1 MEKIYLRILC
11 KEDIKLTTALT
22 QITNTESIDY
32 ISGSAIRGAFI
43 KNYLELKGLDLDED
57 KIGQEL
63 FLNGSLEFRNGY
75 KEINGK
81 RSMPTVKE
89 LYIEKKDENLYK
101 DGIEVSLKSSVN
113 KNVEEEYEKFE
124 CSNYLDCF
132 EGNVKGL
139 DVEKIYN
146 LHINKERKK
155 MFRYEGIKKG
165 QVFISEIIY
174 EKEEDKKEILN
185 IIKNGNFYIGGS
197 KGSGYGKVL
206 IEEVEIKED
215 EKKAI
220 EEEMIVYLASD
231 CIFIDEYGQV
241 INYIL
246 EKELKESLDLE
257 EVTLVK
263 KECEETL
270 IGGFNN
276 KLGVKLP

>member
-1 MEKIYLRILC
+1 MGKLYLRILC
-11 KEDIKLTTALT
+11 KEDVKLTTALT
-22 QITNTESIDY
+22 QTTNADSIDY
-32 ISGSAIRGAFI
+32 ISGSGIRGTFI
-43 KNYLELKGLDLDED
+43 KNYLEIKGSDLDED
-57 KIGQEL
+57 KIGQDL

-81 RSMPTVKE
+81 RSMPTVKG
-89 LYIEKKDENLYK
+89 LHIEKKDKKLYAEGK
-101 DGIEVSLKSSVN
+101 EVSI
-113 KNVEEEYEKFE
+113 KNSIKEDIKGEYKKFTGA
-124 CSNYLDCF
+124 SYLGSF
-132 EGNVKGL
+132 EGDIKGL
-139 DVEKIYN
+139 GVEKVYN
-146 LHINKERKK
+146 LHINKERKE

-206 IEEVEIKED
+206 IEEIEIKED